1 MGRERFES
9 QRFETHK
16 VVYDRDVESKERSEH
31 IAPSALA
38 PDVREE
44 MELFDAV
51 RNYIRENDVNE
62 FGVAAH
68 FGIPISRVKAW
79 IREGRI
85 EYKELDG
92 SVFAEDKHCSLCGR
106 PIEFGNICSKCK
118 REQSGKGHGY
128 AVTNPGDR
136 EEGKMRFHHD
146 E

>member
-68 FGIPISRVKAW
+68 FGIPVSRVKAW

-92 SVFAEDKHCSLCGR
+92 SVFAEDKHC
-106 PIEFGNICSKCK
+106 
-118 REQSGKGHGY
+118 
-128 AVTNPGDR
+128 
-136 EEGKMRFHHD
+136 
-146 E
+146 

>member
-9 QRFETHK
+9 NRFEAHK
-16 VVYDRDVESKERSEH
+16 VVYDRDTQSKERSEH

-38 PDVREE
+38 ADVREE

-68 FGIPISRVKAW
+68 FDIPISRVKAW

-85 EYKELDG
+85 EYKDLGDG
-92 SVFAEDKHCSLCGR
+92 VLAEDKRCALCGK
-106 PIEFGNICSKCK
+106 PIDFGNICAKCS
-118 REQSGKGHGY
+118 REQSGKGRGY
-128 AVTNPGDR
+128 AVMKPEDK
-136 EEGKMRFHHD
+136 EDGKMRFRHD
-146 E
+146 N